1 MSEKIAPG
9 PVGGSCFREAVC
21 IHTNKVYDSC
31 KSKECIRDLRVYLT
45 AESQQFINNN
55 CVSVKPR
62 AAELL
67 FVNID
72 VEKVPYKQVPHSPC
86 SLCLRAAGS
95 FSLPVP
101 PLKLL
106 NSSMPAVLRRICRI
120 CRGFHR
126 TDFGV
131 LPQKTLF
138 RGFRPQKPFLF
149 SPNFDI
155 MKDRKDSKGELCF
168 GTE

>member
-9 PVGGSCFREAVC
+9 PVGGGSCFREAVC

-45 AESQQFINNN
+45 AESQNFINNN

-72 VEKVPYKQVPHSPC
+72 VEKVPYKS
-86 SLCLRAAGS
+86 
-95 FSLPVP
+95 
-101 PLKLL
+101 
-106 NSSMPAVLRRICRI
+106 VLRTYHFLCSFGAG
-120 CRGFHR
+120 GFFVVWSFYQTPR
-126 TDFGV
+126 EWAR
-131 LPQKTLF
+131 K
-138 RGFRPQKPFLF
+138 RP
-149 SPNFDI
+149 
-155 MKDRKDSKGELCF
+155 
-168 GTE
+168 

>member
-9 PVGGSCFREAVC
+9 PVGSSCFREAVC

-72 VEKVPYKQVPHSPC
+72 VEKVPYK
-86 SLCLRAAGS
+86 
-95 FSLPVP
+95 PVP
-101 PLKLL
+101 PGLHSLC
-106 NSSMPAVLRRICRI
+106 AGAQGVFFCI
-120 CRGFHR
+120 CRGRR
-126 TDFGV
+126 TPAGQAVMPAMSRFQWQPVHVRSVYRAIFRNYD
-131 LPQKTLF
+131 QKIRLCLVSHTENLF
-138 RGFRPQKPFLF
+138 IF
-149 SPNFDI
+149 SKF
-155 MKDRKDSKGELCF
+155 
-168 GTE
+168 